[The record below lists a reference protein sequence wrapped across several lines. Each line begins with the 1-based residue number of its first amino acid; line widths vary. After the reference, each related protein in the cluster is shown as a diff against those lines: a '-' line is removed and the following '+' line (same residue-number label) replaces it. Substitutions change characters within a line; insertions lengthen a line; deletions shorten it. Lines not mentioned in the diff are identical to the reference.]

1 MEDEHSRKVSIKR
14 SGLTF
19 KCKNIYDGEIYTHH
33 IGNVYAKVQRH
44 SDTPLERD
52 RKHTNIPAW
61 GNPKMVCMDTEAA
74 EKTFPIFATRC
85 FIL

>member
-1 MEDEHSRKVSIKR
+1 MCITHVNKRVEDEHSRKVSIKR

-52 RKHTNIPAW
+52 RKHTNIHIYLHHDLSLNGP
-61 GNPKMVCMDTEAA
+61 
-74 EKTFPIFATRC
+74 
-85 FIL
+85 

>member
-1 MEDEHSRKVSIKR
+1 MCITHVNKRVEDEHSRKVSIKR

-52 RKHTNIPAW
+52 RKHTNIHIYLHH
-61 GNPKMVCMDTEAA
+61 D
-74 EKTFPIFATRC
+74 
-85 FIL
+85 LYL